1 MIVSVLSLKGGVG
14 KTTTAVHLAACS
26 ATKQKTFLLDADE
39 EGSALSWAENATA
52 NGSSLPFEVVQG
64 ERSSLAKQARALEK
78 RGTVIMDTPPNNREV
93 LQMAGML
100 ASVAVIPVSP
110 TGVDIDRLAGT
121 LNMIENIEATRGSLV
136 TGILLTRV
144 DKREKLE
151 SEAQAREILK
161 DYPVFNA
168 QIRNLKRYKDI
179 FGKPPVYLEEY
190 LQAWSEI
197 VEAVR

>member
-39 EGSALSWAENATA
+39 EGSAFSWAENATA

-100 ASVAVIPVSP
+100 ASVVVIPVSP

-151 SEAQAREILK
+151 NEARAILK

-168 QIRNLKRYKDI
+168 QIRNLKRYKDS
-179 FGKPPVYLEEY
+179 FGKPPAYLGEY
-190 LQAWSEI
+190 LPAWDEI
-197 VEAVR
+197 SEAVK